1 MFEAIKRA
9 IQLKPG
15 QSILGEHYR
24 LKLAKTRNL
33 IETEAIMY
41 MSSLIEVYSW
51 NQQDKRG
58 SDEN

>member
-24 LKLAKTRNL
+24 LRLVKTRNL
-33 IETEAIMY
+33 IEKEAIFY

-51 NQQDKRG
+51 NQQDKREF
-58 SDEN
+58 DEN